1 MLSII
6 WCHHVH
12 KCTLHCLNTI
22 FNCAL
27 RFMIVLCI
35 KIIRNKM
42 IQVGRNKPP
51 WRTDGPLVNYERCTV
66 ETKNMLDYKSLPIYY
81 SLMSD
86 YSIKIFWFIH
96 FLLSYIC
103 FILWW
108 YRLLVLHGQSG
119 CSFNH
124 RICCCPVRSNI
135 NLLLCCPRRNGAD
148 KSCFCL
154 SVVRHVHTE

>member
-1 MLSII
+1 MDHLGIMNAVRWKQRICWTTS
-6 WCHHVH
+6 
-12 KCTLHCLNTI
+12 LCL
-22 FNCAL
+22 FN
-27 RFMIVLCI
+27 
-35 KIIRNKM
+35 N
-42 IQVGRNKPP
+42 
-51 WRTDGPLVNYERCTV
+51 
-66 ETKNMLDYKSLPIYY
+66 YY

-135 NLLLCCPRRNGAD
+135 NLLLCSPRRNGAD

-154 SVVRHVHTE
+154 SVTYIPNNSRTRRHSVPKFRTQVPHLWCDSHTSFKVKRSRSPEPLMLTIG